1 MSAPAGAENF
11 SLATSSH
18 STCYLPLS
26 LVSALPVV
34 CSGILLWFDVHLP
47 EAQVLNAFSCA
58 DWCLCIFFG
67 DVAVGPF
74 AQFLVVSFVFSALS
88 HEGLSRIAAA
98 SHSPVIH
105 TWSPSAL
112 FRGVPALQRVAVLT
126 IPTCGPVPEGCW
138 HCRHPGVSPITSPA
152 VTDVANAHRAL
163 PCPAGD
169 HNQETVG
176 ALLPRG
182 LVNLH
187 SMSRQEA
194 NVTHAFTF

>member
-1 MSAPAGAENF
+1 M
-11 SLATSSH
+11 
-18 STCYLPLS
+18 
-26 LVSALPVV
+26 V
-34 CSGILLWFDVHLP
+34 CNGISLWFDVHLP
-47 EAQVLNAFSCA
+47 EGQVLNAFSCA

-67 DVAVGPF
+67 GVAVGSF
-74 AQFLVVSFVFSALS
+74 AQFLVVSFVFLALS
-88 HEGLSRIAAA
+88 HEGLSCIAAP
-98 SHSPVIH
+98 SRSSVIC

-126 IPTCGPVPEGCW
+126 IPTCGLVPEGCW
-138 HCRHPGVSPITSPA
+138 RCRHPGVSPVTSPA
-152 VTDVANAHRAL
+152 VTDVANAPRAL

-169 HNQETVG
+169 HIQEAVG
-176 ALLPRG
+176 ALLPTG